1 MASLFDSLCER
12 NAVTHNPVRGV
23 KRPRVNSNEG
33 KTPAL
38 SDGQARALLEAPSPE
53 TLKGKRDRAILAT
66 FLHHGL
72 RCEELCKLAVR
83 DIDDRQGVAQFRV
96 HGKGSKIRHIPLHP
110 IALQRIQE
118 YLIAAGHAEDTAGP
132 LFRPVKNPSENGDIS
147 HALTHPAIY
156 HCVLRKYA
164 HAIGIGGGHL
174 GPHSLRA
181 TAATNALERG
191 SDLAEVQEWL
201 GHANVAT
208 TRLYDRRRS
217 RPRQSHLPH
226 FVLDHSE
233 IYSDTSRPRRT
244 LRLRKA
250 RTFTK
255 SAFYH
260 TCDSNLPSYSWRV
273 YSRDR

>member
-1 MASLFDSLCER
+1 VASLFDSLCER

-23 KRPRVNSNEG
+23 KRPRVDGNEG

-38 SDGQARALLEAPSPE
+38 SDGQARALLEAPSAE

-83 DIDDRQGVAQFRV
+83 DIHDRQGVAHFRV
-96 HGKGSKIRHIPLHP
+96 HGKGSKIRYIPLHP

-147 HALTHPAIY
+147 HSLTHPAIY

-164 HAIGIGGGHL
+164 RAIGIGGGHL

-181 TAATNALERG
+181 RAATYALDRG
-191 SDLAEVQEWL
+191 SDLAKVQEWL

-217 RPRQSHLPH
+217 RP
-226 FVLDHSE
+226 E
-233 IYSDTSRPRRT
+233 
-244 LRLRKA
+244 
-250 RTFTK
+250 
-255 SAFYH
+255 
-260 TCDSNLPSYSWRV
+260 DSPTYRISY
-273 YSRDR
+273 